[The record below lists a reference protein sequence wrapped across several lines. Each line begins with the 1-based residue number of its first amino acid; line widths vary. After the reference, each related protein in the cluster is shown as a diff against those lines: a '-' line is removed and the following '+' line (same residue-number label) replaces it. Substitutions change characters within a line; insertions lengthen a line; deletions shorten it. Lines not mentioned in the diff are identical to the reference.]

1 MAVPLKNIFR
11 ITASKLITN
20 NVQIFSKRSIKSATS
35 DVQIISTERVQPS
48 LPTRKHL
55 RTYKLSLI
63 DQMNYDLYI
72 PLVFFYSASCKHQD
86 FRKKSDLLK
95 QSLATTLTHYYPFA
109 GRFIDGFSV
118 DCNDHG
124 AAFIEANVGSDISK
138 FLQPPDMELLQQL
151 IPPSPQLSNL
161 EISERELLAVQV
173 NLFNSGEMAIGVCFS
188 HGVADGSAIFNF
200 MKTWGEIARGV
211 ITDNDNI
218 CNNNIV
224 LDCTSLFP
232 PVKFPQQY
240 QIPSPQSSRK
250 IVFKRLLF
258 DGKKIATLKEKVNKE
273 LMADNNSDDDVL
285 QATRF
290 GIVSALIW
298 GACIA
303 VARERKRAIDNKLH
317 SHSMYYAMNLRH
329 KMNPA
334 MFPRCMGNIFRLVR
348 AEWSLAEDDAIEVT
362 NLVREVIKAKRMG
375 RDVMNNDEYLDF
387 IKDLY
392 EAWEDSRSFPLT
404 SVVGLP
410 YYEVDFGWGKPV
422 WFSLGP
428 ILLPDI
434 AILSSASDG
443 EGIEALVVMFKED
456 MEKFEQETSIMAY
469 ASANP
474 SIFIRK

>member
-1 MAVPLKNIFR
+1 MAVNLKNIFR
-11 ITASKLITN
+11 VTASKLITN

-35 DVQIISTERVQPS
+35 DVQIISTERVKPS

-63 DQMNYDLYI
+63 DQMNSDFYI
-72 PLVFFYSASCKHQD
+72 PLVFFYSASCKNQD
-86 FRKKSDLLK
+86 FRKKSDLLT

-124 AAFIEANVGSDISK
+124 AAFIEANVGCDLSK

-211 ITDNDNI
+211 INDNDNM

-224 LDCTSLFP
+224 LNCTSLFP

-240 QIPSPQSSRK
+240 QIRSPQSSRK

-258 DGKKIATLKEKVNKE
+258 DGKKIATLKEK
-273 LMADNNSDDDVL
+273 
-285 QATRF
+285 
-290 GIVSALIW
+290 
-298 GACIA
+298 
-303 VARERKRAIDNKLH
+303 
-317 SHSMYYAMNLRH
+317 
-329 KMNPA
+329 MNPP

-348 AEWSLAEDDAIEVT
+348 AEWSLAEDDAIDVT
-362 NLVREVIKAKRMG
+362 NLVRAVIKAKRMG

-434 AILSSASDG
+434 AILSSTSDG

-456 MEKFEQETSIMAY
+456 MENFEQETNIMAY

>member
-1 MAVPLKNIFR
+1 MAVNLKNIFR
-11 ITASKLITN
+11 VTASKLITN

-35 DVQIISTERVQPS
+35 DVQIISTERVKPS

-63 DQMNYDLYI
+63 DQMNSDFYI
-72 PLVFFYSASCKHQD
+72 PLVFFYSASCKNQD
-86 FRKKSDLLK
+86 FRKKSDLLT

-124 AAFIEANVGSDISK
+124 AAFIEANVGCDLSK

-211 ITDNDNI
+211 INDNDNM

-224 LDCTSLFP
+224 LNCTSLFP

-240 QIPSPQSSRK
+240 QIRSPQSSRK

-258 DGKKIATLKEKVNKE
+258 DGKKIATLKEKVNRE
-273 LMADNNSDDDVL
+273 LMANNNSDDDVL

-290 GIVSALIW
+290 GL
-298 GACIA
+298 
-303 VARERKRAIDNKLH
+303 KRAIDNMLY
-317 SHSMYYAMNLRH
+317 SHSMYYTMNLRN
-329 KMNPA
+329 KMNPP

-348 AEWSLAEDDAIEVT
+348 AEWSLAEDDAIDVT
-362 NLVREVIKAKRMG
+362 NLVRAVIKAKRMG

-434 AILSSASDG
+434 AILSSTSDG

-456 MEKFEQETSIMAY
+456 MENFEQETNIMAY

>member
-1 MAVPLKNIFR
+1 MAVTLKKVFPI
-11 ITASKLITN
+11 IASKLIPN
-20 NVQIFSKRSIKSATS
+20 DIQIFTKRSIKSAPS
-35 DVQIISTERVQPS
+35 DVQIISTERVKPS
-48 LPTRKHL
+48 LSTGKHL
-55 RTYKLSLI
+55 RTYKLSWI
-63 DQMNYDLYI
+63 DQMNTDVYI
-72 PLVFFYSASCKHQD
+72 PLVFFYSTSCKNQD
-86 FRKKSDLLK
+86 LKKKSDLLK
-95 QSLATTLTHYYPFA
+95 QSLAKTLTHYYPFA
-109 GRFIDGFSV
+109 GRLIDGFSV
-118 DCNDHG
+118 DCNDRG
-124 AAFIEANVGSDISK
+124 AAFIEANVGCDISK

-200 MKTWGEIARGV
+200 MKTWGEIDRGV
-211 ITDNDNI
+211 INDDDNI

-317 SHSMYYAMNLRH
+317 SHSMYYAMNLRN
-329 KMNPA
+329 KINPPV
-334 MFPRCMGNIFRLVR
+334 FPRCMGNITRLVR

-362 NLVREVIKAKRMG
+362 SLVREVVKAKRMG
-375 RDVMNNDEYLDF
+375 REVMNNDEYFGF
-387 IKDLY
+387 IKDMY
-392 EAWEDSRSFPLT
+392 EVGEDSRSFLLT
-404 SVVGLP
+404 SMVGLP
-410 YYEVDFGWGKPV
+410 CDEVDFGWGKPV

-428 ILLPDI
+428 ILLPDL
-434 AILSSASDG
+434 AILSSASDS

-469 ASANP
+469 ASPNP
-474 SIFIRK
+474 SIFIMK

>member
-1 MAVPLKNIFR
+1 MAVTLKKNFPI
-11 ITASKLITN
+11 IASKLITN
-20 NVQIFSKRSIKSATS
+20 DLQIFTKRSIRSATS
-35 DVQIISTERVQPS
+35 DVQIISTERVKPS

-63 DQMNYDLYI
+63 DQLSTDFYI
-72 PLVFFYSASCKHQD
+72 PLVFFYSASCKNQD

-95 QSLATTLTHYYPFA
+95 QSLAKTLTHYYPFA
-109 GRFIDGFSV
+109 GRLIDGFSV
-118 DCNDHG
+118 DCNDRG
-124 AAFIEANVGSDISK
+124 AAFIEANVGCDISK

-188 HGVADGSAIFNF
+188 HGVADGSAFFNF

-211 ITDNDNI
+211 INDNDNI

-240 QIPSPQSSRK
+240 QIRSPQSSRK

-258 DGKKIATLKEKVNKE
+258 NGKKIATLKEKVNKE

-290 GIVSALIW
+290 RVVSALIW
-298 GACIA
+298 GASIA
-303 VARERKRAIDNKLH
+303 IARERKRTIDNKLN
-317 SHSMYYAMNLRH
+317 SHSMYYPMNLRN
-329 KMNPA
+329 KVNPP
-334 MFPRCMGNIFRLVR
+334 MFPRCMGNIARLVR
-348 AEWSLAEDDAIEVT
+348 AEWSLAQDDAIEIT
-362 NLVREVIKAKRMG
+362 SLVREVVKAKRMG
-375 RDVMNNDEYLDF
+375 RDVMNNDEYFGF
-387 IKDLY
+387 IKDMY
-392 EAWEDSRSFPLT
+392 EVGEDSRSFLLT
-404 SVVGLP
+404 SMVGLP
-410 YYEVDFGWGKPV
+410 CDEVDFGWGKPV

-428 ILLPDI
+428 ILLPDL
-434 AILSSASDG
+434 AILSSASDS

-469 ASANP
+469 ASPNP
-474 SIFIRK
+474 SIFIMK

>member
-200 MKTWGEIARGV
+200 MK
-211 ITDNDNI
+211 
-218 CNNNIV
+218 
-224 LDCTSLFP
+224 
-232 PVKFPQQY
+232 
-240 QIPSPQSSRK
+240 
-250 IVFKRLLF
+250 
-258 DGKKIATLKEKVNKE
+258 
-273 LMADNNSDDDVL
+273 VL